1 MKTPC
6 QSFFPILAV
15 VMVASAASLG
25 AQDRTFR
32 IAPARTTVEFTL
44 GGRPFLA
51 FDSPIRHEFDFTPSM
66 SVFVRFTDEA
76 DVRSLFEQLAAGG
89 DVLMP
94 LDDYGFSA
102 CFGWTTDRFGVS
114 WQVGQ
119 L

>member
-1 MKTPC
+1 MF
-6 QSFFPILAV
+6 QDGNARQ
-15 VMVASAASLG
+15 AAEWYVSLLPDSRMG
-25 AQDRTFR
+25 R
-32 IAPARTTVEFTL
+32 IVEDETAGTTVEFTL

-66 SVFVRFTDEA
+66 SVFVRFTDVA
-76 DVRSLFEQLAAGG
+76 DVRSLFEQLATGG

-114 WQVGQ
+114 WQVG
-119 L
+119 LNS